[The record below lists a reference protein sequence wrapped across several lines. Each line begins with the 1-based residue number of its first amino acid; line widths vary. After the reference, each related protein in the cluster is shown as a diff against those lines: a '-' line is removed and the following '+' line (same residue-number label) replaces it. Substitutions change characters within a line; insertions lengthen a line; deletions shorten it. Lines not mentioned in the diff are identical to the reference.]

1 MADKNLVLYVASYP
15 TTESAEAD
23 YADMRA
29 SEQAGTI
36 TIEGAA
42 VLTMAKDGKVT
53 VDESGL
59 GGVATGTKVGA
70 GAGLALGLFAPPLL
84 IATAIGAG
92 IGALAGELT
101 KKHKE
106 KELGL
111 VLEEYLK
118 PGRSAVIAVLDDQY
132 AGAVAKS
139 LAGADKGTKRPVSS
153 DDVAELKTALK
164 WGRGDAANVDGAG
177 FRS

>member
-1 MADKNLVLYVASYP
+1 MADENLVLYVASYP
-15 TTESAEAD
+15 TVQAAEAD
-23 YADMRA
+23 YADMKA
-29 SEQAGTI
+29 AEQAGTVSVD
-36 TIEGAA
+36 GAA
-42 VLTMAKDGKVT
+42 VLTMAMDGEVS

-92 IGALAGELT
+92 IGALAGELN

-118 PGRSAVIAVLDDQY
+118 PGTSAVIAVFDDQY
-132 AGAVAKS
+132 TDAVAKA
-139 LAGADKGTKRPVSS
+139 LASTDKATKRPVSS
-153 DDVAELKTALK
+153 DDVDKLKTALK
-164 WGRGDAANVDGAG
+164 WGRGDAANVDGAD

>member
-1 MADKNLVLYVASYP
+1 MADENLVLYVASYP
-15 TTESAEAD
+15 TTQAAEAD
-23 YADMRA
+23 YADMKA
-29 SEQAGTI
+29 AEQAKTVTI
-36 TIEGAA
+36 AGAA
-42 VLTMAKDGKVT
+42 VLTMAMDGKVS

-111 VLEEYLK
+111 VFEEYLK
-118 PGRSAVIAVLDDQY
+118 PGSAAIAAVFDNQY
-132 AGAVAKS
+132 ADEVKAALVNA
-139 LAGADKGTKRPVSS
+139 TKATTRPVDS
-153 DDVAELKTALK
+153 DDIEKLKKALS
-164 WGRGDAANVDGAG
+164 WGGGDAANVDGAG